1 MHDLAFLPH
10 VPLLVSQLTW
20 FGLLLLVGLVAGE
33 LARRYAR
40 VPRIT
45 GYVLAG
51 ALLGPEGSGLLTRDL
66 LFDLRLLIDLS
77 IGIVVV
83 ELGFRLSL
91 EWLQRNRWLSLAA
104 LAESLLGFVAIF
116 ATLLAFGFRP
126 LLAATAAAIG
136 TATSPAVITIVA
148 GDLRAEGQVTERMLL
163 FTAFNT
169 VFAYVALTLLLPF
182 LHIEHG
188 RGLATALLHPIY
200 IFVGSVLLGWLAC
213 LLLLALAAWIGKRE
227 DRQFVLLVAMVVLTI
242 GVAHTLNFS
251 VPVALLTVGLLAR
264 NRDRRH
270 ALLPVRFGPG
280 GQIFYLV
287 LFVLTGAGLEL
298 HAFGV
303 AAAAAV
309 AAFVLMRFAGKALA
323 VLAFAPRTG
332 LGLRPAA
339 WLSVALLP
347 LSGQAVVMVQD
358 TISLYPSFGRELAAV
373 VLSAIVVLEL
383 VGPIATQL
391 ALKRAGEAR
400 PDV

>member
-1 MHDLAFLPH
+1 MRDLAFLPH

-20 FGLLLLVGLVAGE
+20 FGLLLLVGLMAGE

-40 VPRIT
+40 LPRIT

-51 ALLGPEGSGLLTRDL
+51 ALLGPEASGLLTRDM

-91 EWLQRNRWLSLAA
+91 EWLQRNRWLPLAA
-104 LAESLLGFVAIF
+104 LAESLLCFVAIF

-163 FTAFNT
+163 FTACNT

-182 LHIEHG
+182 LHIEQG
-188 RGLATALLHPIY
+188 RELTTALLHPIY
-200 IFVGSVLLGWLAC
+200 IFAGSVLLGYLAC
-213 LLLLALAAWIGKRE
+213 RLLLGLAAWIGKRE
-227 DRQFVLLVAMVVLTI
+227 DRQFVLLVAMVVVTI

-251 VPVALLTVGLLAR
+251 VPVALITVGVLAR

-280 GQIFYLV
+280 GQIFYLI

-298 HAFGV
+298 HAFG
-303 AAAAAV
+303 AATAAAV
-309 AAFVLMRFAGKALA
+309 AAFILVRFAGKALA
-323 VLAFAPRTG
+323 VLALAPRTG
-332 LGLRPAA
+332 LGLQPAG
-339 WLSVALLP
+339 WLAVTLLP

-373 VLSAIVVLEL
+373 VLSAVVVLEL
-383 VGPIATQL
+383 LGPIATQF

-400 PDV
+400 PDA